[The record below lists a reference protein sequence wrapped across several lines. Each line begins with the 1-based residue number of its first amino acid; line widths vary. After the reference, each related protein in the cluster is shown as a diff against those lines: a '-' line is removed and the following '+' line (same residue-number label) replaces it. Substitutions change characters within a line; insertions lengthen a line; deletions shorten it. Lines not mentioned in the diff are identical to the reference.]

1 MTVKFKSQITAT
13 VCLSI
18 CQSVCQGLVL
28 LKLGFKR
35 ENLLPL
41 YSKCWEYWLLR
52 KLLGVMKQGRDRI
65 GFIFL
70 TETFSTRGPGVDK
83 ESSEEPGQTE
93 LYPVECLLSLSLFSL
108 FQNQTTVLNSNMA
121 VRVDDQS

>member
-1 MTVKFKSQITAT
+1 MTVKFKSQIIAT

-70 TETFSTRGPGVDK
+70 AETFSTRGPDVDK
-83 ESSEEPGQTE
+83 ESSEN
-93 LYPVECLLSLSLFSL
+93 LDRLSCPPWSVS
-108 FQNQTTVLNSNMA
+108 
-121 VRVDDQS
+121 